1 MNTAFATTNTAAA
14 KTLLKL
20 KNKLLFVD
28 KIKKKKKPIKLISL
42 LF

>member
-1 MNTAFATTNTAAA
+1 MNTAFATTNTAAG

-28 KIKKKKKPIKLISL
+28 KIKKKKKRRYL
-42 LF
+42 LS